1 MSKKI
6 KVIITA
12 VVAIALIWLSVMPG
26 GAIEIKRYYGDIDN
40 DGYVTTEDA
49 RIALLVAAQIYD
61 KELFG
66 LDFEAAD
73 MNGDKKITTDDA
85 RLVLRAAAGQIE
97 KVYMK
102 GYEFNEE
109 PEKFTELI
117 NDYRFEQDH
126 TSIRLTLSDE
136 LCKAAKL
143 AAQEYVL
150 NTDTALVRSDG
161 SYYYKILDE
170 MGIKYTR
177 ADKMIVKASFG
188 YEQTVKNLFADMQ
201 CEKSLLSNN
210 FSKIGVGAY
219 SADGRTF
226 YWCVF
231 LIK

>member
-6 KVIITA
+6 KVITTA
-12 VVAIALIWLSVMPG
+12 VIVTALIWLSAMPF

-40 DGYVTTEDA
+40 DGYVTTADA
-49 RIALLVAAQIYD
+49 RIALMVAAEIYD
-61 KELFG
+61 KQLFG

-73 MNGDKKITTDDA
+73 MNGDNRIQTEDA
-85 RLVLRAAAGQIE
+85 RLILRAAAGQIE
-97 KVYMK
+97 KVYME

-109 PEKFTELI
+109 PEEFTEIL
-117 NDYRFEQDH
+117 NDYRFEQDR

-136 LCKAAKL
+136 LCRAAKL

-150 NTDTALVRSDG
+150 NTDSALVRADG
-161 SYYYKILDE
+161 SYYYTILDE
-170 MGIKYTR
+170 MGIEYTR

-188 YEQTVKNLFADMQ
+188 YEQAASNLIADSQ
-201 CEKSLLSNN
+201 SQKAILSNN

-226 YWCVF
+226 YWCV
-231 LIK
+231 IVTK

>member
-6 KVIITA
+6 KVITTA
-12 VVAIALIWLSVMPG
+12 VIVTALIWLSAIPF

-49 RIALLVAAQIYD
+49 RIALMVAAQIYD

-73 MNGDKKITTDDA
+73 MNGDNRIRTEDA
-85 RLVLRAAAGQIE
+85 RLILRTAAGHIE
-97 KVYMK
+97 KVYME

-109 PEKFTELI
+109 PQKFAKII
-117 NDYRFEQDH
+117 NDYRFEQDRK
-126 TSIRLTLSDE
+126 SIQITLSDE
-136 LCKAAKL
+136 LCRAAKL

-150 NTDTALVRSDG
+150 NTDSAFVRADG
-161 SYYYKILDE
+161 SYYYTILDE
-170 MGIKYTR
+170 MGIEYTC

-188 YEQTVKNLFADMQ
+188 YEQAARNLLADSQ
-201 CEKSLLSNN
+201 GEKSMLSDN
-210 FSKIGVGAY
+210 FSEMGVGAY

-226 YWCVF
+226 YWCV
-231 LIK
+231 IVIG